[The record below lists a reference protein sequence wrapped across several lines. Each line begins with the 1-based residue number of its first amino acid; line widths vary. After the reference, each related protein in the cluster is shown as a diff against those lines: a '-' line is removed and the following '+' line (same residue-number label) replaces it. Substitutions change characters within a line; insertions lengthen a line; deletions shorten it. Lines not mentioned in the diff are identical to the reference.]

1 MQRQY
6 GRNQIP
12 NLRKKSGL
20 MDYLDTYYID
30 PRSCL
35 ITILILTVFI
45 VSIMCVAAAPN
56 SNLPLNV

>member
-30 PRSCL
+30 PKSCL